1 MKNISTLLIPF
12 LLIACQQFEPEPK
25 LVNALTDETIT
36 IRGNIVEID
45 DRTHRLDYYDVHE
58 PDSHYEQLSSRGFH
72 GGGPTWF
79 GITYGAIKLSNPELL
94 DNIRFDDEAEG
105 LAVWSSNRSTLEQI
119 GRLISTVKSDEQL
132 MNNCINV
139 AETNWKM
146 E

>member
-1 MKNISTLLIPF
+1 MKNISTLLIPL

-25 LVNALTDETIT
+25 LVNALTDESIS

-45 DRTHRLDYYDVHE
+45 ERTYRLDYYDVHE
-58 PDSHYEQLSSRGFH
+58 PDSHYEQLSSRGFQ
-72 GGGPTWF
+72 GGGPTWL

-105 LAVWSSNRSTLEQI
+105 LAIWSSSRSTLEQI

-132 MNNCINV
+132 LNICIQV
-139 AETNWKM
+139 AEANWKM